1 MEGTLISLV
10 LDFLLP
16 RFAPAV
22 GILLN
27 YHSERMA
34 TISPHR

>member
-1 MEGTLISLV
+1 MDSNFSSPGFSV
-10 LDFLLP
+10 AP
-16 RFAPAV
+16 FAPAV

-34 TISPHR
+34 TISPHC